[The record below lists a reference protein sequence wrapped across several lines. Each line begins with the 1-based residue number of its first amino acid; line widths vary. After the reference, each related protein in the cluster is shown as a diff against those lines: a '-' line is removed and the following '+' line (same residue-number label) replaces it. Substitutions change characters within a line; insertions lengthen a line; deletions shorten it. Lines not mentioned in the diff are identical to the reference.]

1 MGEIFPQSDIFVYPG
16 YSDSFG
22 FALIDALASGTP
34 IVSIDGFARKEIVK
48 EGKTGFVIERQ
59 KNSGWYPSKEEEGKI
74 IKELVEKTSLLIKNK
89 KLREKMSKNCI
100 KMVKE
105 GKFSIKERNKKL
117 GKIYEEALK

>member
-48 EGKTGFVIERQ
+48 EGKIGFVIERQ
-59 KNSGWYPSKEEEGKI
+59 KNS
-74 IKELVEKTSLLIKNK
+74 
-89 KLREKMSKNCI
+89 
-100 KMVKE
+100 
-105 GKFSIKERNKKL
+105 
-117 GKIYEEALK
+117 